1 MALASALLILALADP
16 GVIRA
21 DVKAGGQT
29 LFTLEKIHT
38 PGQGGRET
46 WKSIYRDLKGA
57 EVLTLESEIYDHR
70 PTKVVVVHSQVDLR
84 AEITIKPGKVIFE
97 VREKSGE
104 VERTEEDVMGV
115 VMVGPGLT
123 AYLQSD
129 DAWPRLLRGEPVPMK
144 IAAWVRRSTF
154 SFEMVPDAA
163 RSTDE
168 HLVVKMRPTSFVVRA
183 FVSDMTYTFDRASRR
198 LLEYVGPVAVK
209 RVGSDGALSDLTAAV
224 VYR

>member
-1 MALASALLILALADP
+1 VALASALLVLALADP

-21 DVKAGGQT
+21 DVKAGGKT

-38 PGQGGRET
+38 PGEGGRET
-46 WKSIYRDLKGA
+46 WKSIYRDLKGV

-70 PTKVVVVHSQVDLR
+70 PTKVVVKHPQVDLR

-97 VREKSGE
+97 VRERSGE

-129 DAWPRLLRGEPVPMK
+129 DAWPRLLRGEPVPLK
-144 IAAWVRRSTF
+144 IAAWSRRSTF
-154 SFEMVPDAA
+154 GFEMVPDEAL
-163 RSTDE
+163 STAE
-168 HLVVKMRPTSFVVRA
+168 RLVVKMRSTSFVVRA
-183 FVSDMTYTFDRASRR
+183 FVPDMTYTFERASRR

-209 RVGSDGALSDLTAAV
+209 RVGPDGALSDLTAAV